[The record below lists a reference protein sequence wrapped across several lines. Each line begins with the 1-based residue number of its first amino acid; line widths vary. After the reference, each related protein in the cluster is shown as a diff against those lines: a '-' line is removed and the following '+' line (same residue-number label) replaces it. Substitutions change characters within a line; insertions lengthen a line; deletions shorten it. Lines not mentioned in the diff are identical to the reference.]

1 MTKKYKNKE
10 KGFTLIELMVATS
23 IFSMVMLASLGALF
37 TLLGASKN
45 SRATHTAMDNVNFAL
60 ESMTRSIRMGSKYY
74 CVPGRQGLPESLT
87 QGKNC
92 IVTPG
97 TAISFLPQGADPK
110 PVSYKLIYNNNNN
123 VYTIERCKEESC
135 VQVVSDAVNVKE
147 LGFYVAG
154 AENEAEQPRVFIK
167 LEGEV
172 KVKEET
178 IPFFI
183 QTFISQRNY

>member
-74 CVPGRQGLPESLT
+74 CIEAGHTPPPNLGNGNNCPE
-87 QGKNC
+87 G
-92 IVTPG
+92 G
-97 TAISFLPQGADPK
+97 TAISFFPQGEKGTPTT
-110 PVSYKLIYNNNNN
+110 YMLENG
-123 VYTIERCKEESC
+123 TIKKYIGEDNAG
-135 VQVVSDAVNVKE
+135 VQVISDAVNVE
-147 LGFYVAG
+147 DLSFYVTGAG
-154 AENEAEQPRVFIK
+154 DSNKQPSVFIRLK
-167 LEGEV
+167 GV
-172 KVKEET
+172 VRVKEKR
-178 IPFFI
+178 IPFLI
-183 QTFISQRNY
+183 QTFINQRNY

>member
-74 CVPGRQGLPESLT
+74 CTEAGYSPPTNLVN
-87 QGKNC
+87 GKNC
-92 IVTPG
+92 SGGG

-110 PVSYKLIYNNNNN
+110 PVSYKLIYNNNN

>member
-1 MTKKYKNKE
+1 MTKKHKNKE

-74 CVPGRQGLPESLT
+74 CVLGGQGLPESLT

-110 PVSYKLIYNNNNN
+110 PVSYKLASNNNGK
-123 VYTIERCKEESC
+123 TIERCKEQDC
-135 VQVVSDAVNVKE
+135 VQVISDAVDVKE
-147 LGFYVAG
+147 LSFYVAG
-154 AENEAEQPRVFIK
+154 AGAGDEAEQPRVFIK
-167 LEGEV
+167 LKGEV
-172 KVKEET
+172 KVKEEI

>member
-74 CVPGRQGLPESLT
+74 CTEVGNTPPTNFVNGN
-87 QGKNC
+87 NC
-92 IVTPG
+92 SGGG
-97 TAISFLPQGADPK
+97 TAISFLPQGEKGTPTT
-110 PVSYKLIYNNNNN
+110 YMLENR
-123 VYTIERCKEESC
+123 TIKKYIGEESNG
-135 VQVVSDAVNVKE
+135 VQVISDAVNVE
-147 LGFYVAG
+147 DLEFYVAG
-154 AENEAEQPRVFIK
+154 AEDEEEQPRVFIK
-167 LEGEV
+167 LKGEV
-172 KVKEET
+172 EVKGEI

-183 QTFISQRNY
+183 QTFINQRNY

>member
-74 CVPGRQGLPESLT
+74 CTEAGYSLPTNLVN
-87 QGKNC
+87 GKNC
-92 IVTPG
+92 SGGG
-97 TAISFLPQGADPK
+97 TAISFFPQGEKETPTTYM
-110 PVSYKLIYNNNNN
+110 SENG
-123 VYTIERCKEESC
+123 TIKKYIGEEDNG
-135 VQVVSDAVNVKE
+135 VQVISDAVNVE
-147 LGFYVAG
+147 DLRFYVTG
-154 AENEAEQPRVFIK
+154 AKDSNKQPSVFIRLK
-167 LEGEV
+167 GV
-172 KVKEET
+172 VRVKEKR
-178 IPFFI
+178 IPFLI
-183 QTFISQRNY
+183 QTFINQRNY

>member
-74 CVPGRQGLPESLT
+74 CIEAGNTPPPNLGNGN
-87 QGKNC
+87 NC
-92 IVTPG
+92 SEGG
-97 TAISFLPQGADPK
+97 TAISFFPQGEKETPTTYM
-110 PVSYKLIYNNNNN
+110 SENG
-123 VYTIERCKEESC
+123 TIKKYIGEDNAG
-135 VQVVSDAVNVKE
+135 VQVISDAVNVE
-147 LGFYVAG
+147 DLSFYVTGAG
-154 AENEAEQPRVFIK
+154 ESNKQPSVFIK
-167 LEGEV
+167 LKGVVSV
-172 KVKEET
+172 KKEKE
-178 IPFFI
+178 IPFLI
-183 QTFISQRNY
+183 QTFINQRNY

>member
-74 CVPGRQGLPESLT
+74 CTKVGDTPPTNFVNGN
-87 QGKNC
+87 NC
-92 IVTPG
+92 SGGG
-97 TAISFLPQGADPK
+97 TAISFFPQGEKKTPTTYML
-110 PVSYKLIYNNNNN
+110 VNG
-123 VYTIERCKEESC
+123 TIKKYIGEEDNG
-135 VQVVSDAVNVKE
+135 VQVISDAVNVE
-147 LGFYVAG
+147 DLRFYVTG
-154 AENEAEQPRVFIK
+154 AEEPYKQPSVFIRLK
-167 LEGEV
+167 GV
-172 KVKEET
+172 VRVKEKR
-178 IPFFI
+178 IPFLI
-183 QTFISQRNY
+183 QTFINQRNY

>member
-74 CVPGRQGLPESLT
+74 CVLQEEILPESLT

-92 IVTPG
+92 IDTPG

-110 PVSYKLIYNNNNN
+110 PVSYKLASNNNGK
-123 VYTIERCKEESC
+123 TIERCKEQDC
-135 VQVVSDAVNVKE
+135 VQVVSDAVDVKE
-147 LGFYVAG
+147 LSFYVAG
-154 AENEAEQPRVFIK
+154 AGNESEQPRVFIK

>member
-74 CVPGRQGLPESLT
+74 CGLPESLT

-92 IVTPG
+92 IDTPG
-97 TAISFLPQGADPK
+97 TAISFLPQGTDPK
-110 PVSYKLIYNNNNN
+110 PVSYKLASNNNGN
-123 VYTIERCKEESC
+123 TIERCKEQDC
-135 VQVVSDAVNVKE
+135 VQVISDAVDVKE
-147 LGFYVAG
+147 LSFYVAG
-154 AENEAEQPRVFIK
+154 AEDEAEQPRVFIK
-167 LEGEV
+167 LKGEV
-172 KVKEET
+172 KVKEEI

>member
-74 CVPGRQGLPESLT
+74 CT
-87 QGKNC
+87 QGGNTPPTNLGNGSNC
-92 IVTPG
+92 SDGG
-97 TAISFLPQGADPK
+97 TAISFLPQGEKGTPTT
-110 PVSYKLIYNNNNN
+110 YMLENR
-123 VYTIERCKEESC
+123 TIKKYIGEESNG
-135 VQVVSDAVNVKE
+135 VQVISDAVNVE
-147 LGFYVAG
+147 DLSFYVTG
-154 AENEAEQPRVFIK
+154 AEEPYKQPSVFIRLK
-167 LEGEV
+167 GVVSV
-172 KVKEET
+172 KKEKE
-178 IPFFI
+178 IPFLI
-183 QTFISQRNY
+183 QTFINQRNY

>member
-74 CVPGRQGLPESLT
+74 CVLGRQGLPESLT
-87 QGKNC
+87 QGNNC
-92 IVTPG
+92 SGGG
-97 TAISFLPQGADPK
+97 TAISFFPQGEKETPTTYMS
-110 PVSYKLIYNNNNN
+110 VNG
-123 VYTIERCKEESC
+123 TIKKYIGEEDNG
-135 VQVVSDAVNVKE
+135 VQVISDAVNVE
-147 LGFYVAG
+147 DLRFYVTG
-154 AENEAEQPRVFIK
+154 AEEPYKQPSVFIRLK
-167 LEGEV
+167 GV
-172 KVKEET
+172 VRVKEKR
-178 IPFFI
+178 IPFLI
-183 QTFISQRNY
+183 QTFINQRNY

>member
-74 CVPGRQGLPESLT
+74 CVLGNELPGSLT
-87 QGKNC
+87 QGQNC
-92 IVTPG
+92 IDTPG
-97 TAISFLPQGADPK
+97 TAISFLPQGTDPK
-110 PVSYKLIYNNNNN
+110 PVSYKFASNNN
-123 VYTIERCKEESC
+123 VDTIERCKEQDC
-135 VQVVSDAVNVKE
+135 VQVISDAVDVKE
-147 LGFYVAG
+147 LSFYVAG
-154 AENEAEQPRVFIK
+154 AEDEAEQPRVFIK